1 MTYHIY
7 DVNEYT
13 QEIEIVSADYER
25 EMFLSYSDLDQEE
38 DFREYAEEAVKAKFG
53 VNAILVWEGG
63 NEMDK
68 MWYAVQRTAD
78 DDWGWGSF
86 DWDEAVEMLEA
97 QGQGMIATINDENK
111 VCEDVT
117 YYEDIFC

>member
-1 MTYHIY
+1 MQKKPSRQH
-7 DVNEYT
+7 
-13 QEIEIVSADYER
+13 
-25 EMFLSYSDLDQEE
+25 SDAMRSLYGSE
-38 DFREYAEEAVKAKFG
+38 V
-53 VNAILVWEGG
+53 

-68 MWYAVQRTAD
+68 MWYAVQLNAD

-86 DWDEAVEMLEA
+86 DWDEAVEMLKA

-117 YYEDIFC
+117 YYEDIF